1 MEYSGR
7 MHGLAGGRKRWISFL
22 IIFAACS
29 TLAMAFLIFPL
40 RAVEFIPPVL
50 VHTFLSFTPFYLS
63 FLACHLPIAAKAQ
76 LYIFSSSLRHTTFAF
91 IFLSFFG
98 KTLFLSWILWDE
110 KGRGERGG
118 EKGMGWEEIYDQAH
132 ARVRFEAGLEFGC
145 LGAKGWDGAGWPLS
159 CYYYSYNYYSATTS
173 TD

>member
-1 MEYSGR
+1 

-29 TLAMAFLIFPL
+29 TLAMAFLIFPR

-76 LYIFSSSLRHTTFAF
+76 LYIF
-91 IFLSFFG
+91 FL
-98 KTLFLSWILWDE
+98 
-110 KGRGERGG
+110 
-118 EKGMGWEEIYDQAH
+118 
-132 ARVRFEAGLEFGC
+132 
-145 LGAKGWDGAGWPLS
+145 P
-159 CYYYSYNYYSATTS
+159 
-173 TD
+173 

>member
-29 TLAMAFLIFPL
+29 TLAMAFLIFPR

-145 LGAKGWDGAGWPLS
+145 LGAKGWDGAGWPLLLS
-159 CYYYSYNYYSATTS
+159 LQL
-173 TD
+173 